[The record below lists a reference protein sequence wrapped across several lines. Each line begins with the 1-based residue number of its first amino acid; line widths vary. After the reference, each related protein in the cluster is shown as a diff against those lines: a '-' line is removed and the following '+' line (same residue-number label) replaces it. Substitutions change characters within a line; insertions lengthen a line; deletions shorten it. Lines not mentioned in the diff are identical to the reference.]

1 MLVSF
6 RPSRDETPLLRFALA
21 EGLVRM
27 SAASAPRQSACPF
40 TMSSHSAAAQGV
52 LSQPLDG
59 ESFGSEHLPVLTR
72 VLLGIIETAV
82 ANGSSFSPSFETSSL
97 LPEVARPPGTL
108 DKSTAGVLLLVLVKQ
123 SGSSLHSSTLN
134 GTSPS
139 NSLLPKLK
147 ALPKKEVIRTTELF
161 LQLLREKDAFL
172 QDMSCA
178 GLCYLFNR
186 ACQFDK
192 NLAVSPLLLVNG
204 CDAADSRGLL
214 LSEIVGREV
223 IATLTREKRGPQAAG
238 ESLLL
243 LEVPRFCNLHT
254 ASLLLSFGRCCCGR
268 RGYKHKFCWGHG
280 PSARCCLES
289 SASGGGRNG
298 EKSSRS
304 ALYKSRLVKFES
316 PRFPNFQCPDK

>member
-1 MLVSF
+1 MLMSF

-27 SAASAPRQSACPF
+27 SAVSAPRQSACPF
-40 TMSSHSAAAQGV
+40 TVSSHSAAAQAV
-52 LSQPLDG
+52 AMQPLDE
-59 ESFGSEHLPVLTR
+59 ESENLPVLTR

-82 ANGSSFSPSFETSSL
+82 ANGTSH
-97 LPEVARPPGTL
+97 LPEGARQPGTL

-123 SGSSLHSSTLN
+123 SGSSLHSSTMN
-134 GTSPS
+134 GNFQS
-139 NSLLPKLK
+139 NNLLPKLK

-186 ACQFDK
+186 ACQYDK
-192 NLAVSPLLLVNG
+192 NLAVTPRLLESE
-204 CDAADSRGLL
+204 CDTSDVKGLL

-238 ESLLL
+238 GSSYL
-243 LEVPRFCNLHT
+243 LELPSICDLHI
-254 ASLLLSFGRCCCGR
+254 ASLLIF
-268 RGYKHKFCWGHG
+268 FW
-280 PSARCCLES
+280 
-289 SASGGGRNG
+289 
-298 EKSSRS
+298 
-304 ALYKSRLVKFES
+304 
-316 PRFPNFQCPDK
+316 

>member
-1 MLVSF
+1 MLISF

-21 EGLVRM
+21 EGLVCM
-27 SAASAPRQSACPF
+27 SAVSASHQSACPLSL
-40 TMSSHSAAAQGV
+40 SSHSSAAPGAAAELLDSDSSESEN
-52 LSQPLDG
+52 LS
-59 ESFGSEHLPVLTR
+59 VLTR

-82 ANGSSFSPSFETSSL
+82 ANGTSSSPRFETTSQLS
-97 LPEVARPPGTL
+97 EGSRSPGTL

-123 SGSSLHSSTLN
+123 SGGSLHSSQISR
-134 GTSPS
+134 TSLS
-139 NSLLPKLK
+139 HSLLPRLI

-192 NLAVSPLLLVNG
+192 NLVVSPRVLVN
-204 CDAADSRGLL
+204 DRDVTDHKSLL

-238 ESLLL
+238 
-243 LEVPRFCNLHT
+243 
-254 ASLLLSFGRCCCGR
+254 
-268 RGYKHKFCWGHG
+268 W
-280 PSARCCLES
+280 
-289 SASGGGRNG
+289 
-298 EKSSRS
+298 
-304 ALYKSRLVKFES
+304 
-316 PRFPNFQCPDK
+316 

>member
-1 MLVSF
+1 MKTEFFWATFEILMSF

-27 SAASAPRQSACPF
+27 SAISAPRQSACPF
-40 TMSSHSAAAQGV
+40 SVPSHSAATQGV
-52 LSQPLDG
+52 VSQPIDG
-59 ESFGSEHLPVLTR
+59 ESFGSENLPVLTR

-97 LPEVARPPGTL
+97 LPDGARPPGTL

-123 SGSSLHSSTLN
+123 SGSSAHSSTLN
-134 GTSPS
+134 RTSQS

-172 QDMSCA
+172 QDMSCS

-186 ACQFDK
+186 ACRFDK
-192 NLAVSPLLLVNG
+192 NLAVTPLLLENE
-204 CDAADSRGLL
+204 CDTSDSKGLL

-238 ESLLL
+238 ELLFVLAL
-243 LEVPRFCNLHT
+243 LRFCDLHT
-254 ASLLLSFGRCCCGR
+254 AFLLLSYGRCCRGR
-268 RGYKHKFCWGHG
+268 RGYKHKFCWGYG
-280 PSARCCLES
+280 PSA
-289 SASGGGRNG
+289 
-298 EKSSRS
+298 
-304 ALYKSRLVKFES
+304 
-316 PRFPNFQCPDK
+316 